1 MNSDELIGKVSAEY
15 LCARLT
21 EDDAAGVA
29 RYLLDCLTAE
39 QTAAIANTILAD
51 AHLNKLVEIK
61 LPVHFVGNYGL
72 PDHVLTTERTTY
84 FRNASCAKSA
94 LLVANTGDDEEQSL
108 KELVPIGAPQLLS
121 HPSIWVELAAEGLHI
136 TDQHKEWWKKA
147 LEALLEVRSFAIDRF
162 SEYVL
167 KTREAIDDG
176 HPVLIAL
183 GVALPALRIPRDSS
197 FFQSFNEK
205 TAGYLSKWK
214 ALYTQAIR
222 KRGCYLVKQTPTQAL
237 LLEDDLTVAFDRV
250 KDSIPEP
257 LHPVVH
263 TFIRA
268 GSGWNKS
275 AADLADCEWELV
287 KPLFDGLRREKF
299 NLGKA
304 TVEFYE
310 EREADL
316 LTGDEREYLA
326 RLSETKRTDAQEE
339 DEEFFRQHRHELK
352 EQPTL
357 KAKWDRFVFGSP
369 IEADDFL
376 LGVALC
382 LQSLFDQDMP
392 SSKRKLRI
400 ISDRRTKKD
409 LKELNVDAG
418 LYFAARYRGLK
429 SLFGKRIVQWDDGEL
444 FNFKALSEAWKKLP
458 KPFVNRSISK
468 SALQLKFLLE
478 LEVELSTG
486 VTETFF
492 KQLIWTYDPNAVP
505 SEFPGDWTRLAEHS
519 LVGCRVNREPVS
531 GKGRYQSLDLRN
543 VRTLY
548 PAYGQD
554 RGSFVATYRKEND
567 FALIWPVNLASAQ
580 QQGRVSESSAT
591 NLLLLFRAF
600 QQSYQ
605 AAIEGFVEEG
615 VASELLVEQAE
626 HYGALLHAI
635 CEDAKGDRNRESLL
649 RPLLEIGAVAVDG
662 GRVTSIVTP
671 WHPLRLAAMGNKA
684 AQVESLIRHLLT
696 AEDIFFGDSPLFFK
710 ELKQELAHPFYP
722 EIVLG
727 WIGSKPEL
735 LSITDYHLDYS
746 LHEAPVVS
754 NDGHDDTNESP
765 SETSELIVD
774 LTKRFLSLYPHERTN
789 LSVVL
794 YNCDSARLPHALVDK
809 MTELHEDEEDMRC
822 QIILRHR
829 DGIKLRELYERIIE
843 SSETDADTFV
853 SSEAAKDF
861 MARLRIGIMADQA
874 PVPDP
879 KDGPPADIV
888 FLQDV
893 IARHAGLEWYPE
905 TYVAVDTPNFI
916 PARWSRRRPSPTDD
930 MKSIVYLCCPV
941 QTTAGWSFIT
951 ALTTFLK
958 GDWDGV
964 ANKRLLPA
972 RKLDF
977 NDPQTS
983 SIFREIHNLGN
994 WVVNYDELLDRRQ
1007 LLNQSVKVIRYK
1019 QCATQG
1025 RNIIISS
1032 TASLS
1037 LLRSMVLGR
1046 VKSLNLEL
1054 NDQECKELTERFI
1067 NDANEIS
1074 GDIVLR
1080 AAKRGRN
1087 ASELMGV
1094 VLSRYLIRHE
1104 LGTDR
1109 RFGWYF
1115 LDDYA
1120 EWLGQREEQIA
1131 DILALSP
1138 EQTEDGGL
1146 RLSVIISESKY
1157 IDYAGLAAKR
1167 KESQKQLRD
1176 TVRRIHD
1183 AIFGDP
1189 KRLDR
1194 DLWLSRFSDLMMN
1207 GIQFPASSPIDLAA
1221 WRRAVRDG
1229 ECGIHMRGYSHV
1241 FVSGPSDS
1249 PECSD
1254 FVTVAESEQSWQE
1267 VFSRARLREVVTS
1280 YWKDSDPTGIRKAIA
1295 DDDIWS
1301 KQTYRTPSKR
1311 IQIVHRPAREDRP
1324 PSEHEARGTGT
1335 AIPEQAPLPVVP
1347 PLGSSVGSG
1356 TIQPPLVEPVP
1367 PELDIAKTVPSAW
1380 THPQL
1385 GELIAGSNGGTQD
1398 SAADEEWLKLV
1409 ESRCKGALQQFQLQS
1424 KLLSKALTPNAALLK
1439 FQGSS
1444 NLTVE
1449 QVLKRRSEF
1458 LTTHGLNVISVRA
1471 EPGVIAISIARPQRR
1486 ILSLPEVWQ
1495 GWNPDC
1501 SHGNQTL
1508 LIGVKEEDSSPLFL
1522 SPKSNAPHTLI
1533 AGSTGSGKSVLMQNI
1548 VLSIAC
1554 TNTPEQAKI
1563 ILIDPKLGVDY
1574 YAFEGMPHLEGG
1586 IIDDQDKAI
1595 EKLEDLIEEMN
1606 RRYTVLKANKVANI
1620 FDLNKKPDAT
1630 ERLPFLWVIHD
1641 EFAEWMMTESYAE
1654 RVASVVSRLGVKAR
1668 AAGISLVFAA
1678 QRPDSNVM
1686 PMQLRSNLG
1695 NRLVLRVDG
1704 EGTSEIALGEKGAE
1718 RLLGKGHMAAK
1729 LEGEPDIVPAQVPF
1743 VNDSFLSQVVQ
1754 ALIAWFKQGGPNS
1767 SN

>member
-1 MNSDELIGKVSAEY
+1 MNSDELIGKVAAEY
-15 LCARLT
+15 LRVRLT
-21 EDDAAGVA
+21 EDDASGVA
-29 RYLLDCLTAE
+29 RYLLDCLTAD
-39 QTAAIANTILAD
+39 QTAAIAKTILAD
-51 AHLNKLVEIK
+51 ASLSQLVEIK
-61 LPVHFVGNYGL
+61 LPIHFVGEHGL
-72 PDHVLTTERTTY
+72 PATALTTERTTY
-84 FRNASCAKSA
+84 WRSASCEKSA
-94 LLVANTGDDEEQSL
+94 LLLANTGDDEEQSL
-108 KELVPIGAPQLLS
+108 KDVVPIGAPQLQA
-121 HPSIWVELAAEGLHI
+121 HPSLWVGLAADGLPI
-136 TDQHKEWWKKA
+136 TDQHRGWWIKA
-147 LEALLEVRSFAIDRF
+147 IEGLLEVRSFALDRF
-162 SEYVL
+162 AAYIL
-167 KTREAIDDG
+167 RTREAVQDG
-176 HPVLIAL
+176 QPILFAL
-183 GVALPALRIPRDSS
+183 GMAFPALHVPRDTA
-197 FFQSFNEK
+197 FFHTLNDK
-205 TAGYLSKWK
+205 TAGHLSKWK
-214 ALYTQAIR
+214 GLYAQAIR
-222 KRGCYLVKQTPTQAL
+222 KRGCYLVKQTPNQTL
-237 LLEDDLTVAFDRV
+237 LLEDDLVLAFDKV
-250 KDSIPEP
+250 KDSIPES
-257 LHPVVH
+257 LHPTITAFIH
-263 TFIRA
+263 T
-268 GSGWNKS
+268 GSGWNQE
-275 AADLADCEWELV
+275 AAALAECEWELI
-287 KPLFDGLRREKF
+287 KPLFDGLKKERF

-304 TVEFYE
+304 TIEFYD

-316 LTGDEREYLA
+316 LTTDERDYLA
-326 RLSETKRTDAQEE
+326 RLSESKRTDAQEE
-339 DEEFFRQHRHELK
+339 DEDFFRRHRNELK
-352 EQPTL
+352 EQPSL
-357 KAKWDRFVFGSP
+357 KAKWDRFIFGTP
-369 IEADDFL
+369 IETDDFIQ
-376 LGVALC
+376 GVALC
-382 LQSLFDQDMP
+382 LEWLFDQDMP
-392 SSKRKLRI
+392 SSKRKLKI
-400 ISDRRTKKD
+400 TSDRRTKKD
-409 LKELNVDAG
+409 LKDLNVDAG
-418 LYFAARYRGLK
+418 LYFARRYRGLK
-429 SLFGKRIVQWDDGEL
+429 ALFGPRVTWDYGEL
-444 FNFKALSEAWKKLP
+444 LSFEALSEFWKAAQ
-458 KPFVNRSISK
+458 KPFVNRSVSK

-486 VTETFF
+486 ATETFF
-492 KQLIWTYDPNAVP
+492 KQLVWIYDPNAIA
-505 SEFPGDWTRLAEHS
+505 SEFPGDWSRLVQHP

-554 RGSFVATYRKEND
+554 RGSFVSTYKKDND
-567 FALIWPVNLASAQ
+567 ISLIWPSNLATAQ
-580 QQGRVSESSAT
+580 EQDLVSEPIAAK
-591 NLLLLFRAF
+591 LLTLFQTF
-600 QQSYQ
+600 QQSYLGAVQ
-605 AAIEGFVEEG
+605 GFAEDG
-615 VASELLVEQAE
+615 LACRLLVKQAE
-626 HYGALLHAI
+626 DFGTLLHTI
-635 CEDAKGDRNRESLL
+635 CTDAKGDRNRERLL
-649 RPLLEIGAVAVDG
+649 RPLLEIGSVAVEG
-662 GRVTSIVTP
+662 GRVTAIVTP
-671 WHPLRLAAMGNKA
+671 WHPLRLAAMANKA
-684 AQVESLIRHLLT
+684 MQVSSLIRHLLT
-696 AEDIFFGDSPLFFK
+696 ADDVFFGDSPLFFK
-710 ELKQELAHPFYP
+710 ELEQELVHPFYP

-727 WIGSKPEL
+727 WFATKPEL
-735 LSITDYHLDYS
+735 LSLTDHHLDYS
-746 LHEAPVVS
+746 LHEAPVIS
-754 NDGHDDTNESP
+754 NDGYDDTNESP

-829 DGIKLRELYERIIE
+829 DGIKLRELYEKIIE
-843 SSETDADTFV
+843 SSDADADSFV
-853 SSEAAKDF
+853 SSEVAKDF

-893 IARHAGLEWYPE
+893 IARHAGLEWYLE
-905 TYVAVDTPNFI
+905 TCVAVDTANFI

-930 MKSIVYLCCPV
+930 MKSVVYLCCPV

-977 NDPQTS
+977 NDPLTA
-983 SIFREIHNLGN
+983 SIFKEIHNLGN

-1019 QCATQG
+1019 QGATQG
-1025 RNIIISS
+1025 RNILISS

-1046 VKSLNLEL
+1046 VKDLNLEL
-1054 NDQECKELTERFI
+1054 DDQQCRELTERFI

-1104 LGTDR
+1104 LGTNR

-1138 EQTEDGGL
+1138 EQTADGGL
-1146 RLSVIISESKY
+1146 QLAVIIAESKY
-1157 IDYAGLAAKR
+1157 IGYESLASKR

-1194 DLWLSRFSDLMMN
+1194 DLWLSRFSDLMLN
-1207 GIQFPASSPIDLAA
+1207 GIQFPANSPIDLAA

-1229 ECGIHMRGYSHV
+1229 ECGIHMRGYSHI
-1241 FVSGPSDS
+1241 FVSGPTDA

-1254 FVTVAESEQSWQE
+1254 FVAVAEAEQSWQE
-1267 VFSRARLREVVTS
+1267 VFSRTRLREVVTS
-1280 YWKDSDPTGIRKAIA
+1280 YWKDSNPTGIRKAIA
-1295 DDDIWS
+1295 GEDIWS
-1301 KQTYRTPSKR
+1301 TQTYRTPSKR
-1311 IQIVHRPAREDRP
+1311 IQIVQRPNTDVDSPGGGATPGAGPSVPQPSSILPAPTPASPTATPPSRP
-1324 PSEHEARGTGT
+1324 P
-1335 AIPEQAPLPVVP
+1335 APVTEPA
-1347 PLGSSVGSG
+1347 GSASLWAYPG
-1356 TIQPPLVEPVP
+1356 I
-1367 PELDIAKTVPSAW
+1367 
-1380 THPQL
+1380 
-1385 GELIAGSNGGTQD
+1385 GELVANYSGGTQD
-1398 SAADEEWLKLV
+1398 SAADEEWLKQV
-1409 ESRCKGALQQFQLQS
+1409 EGRCKGALQQFQLQS
-1424 KLLSKALTPNAALLK
+1424 KLLSKSLTPNAALLK
-1439 FQGSS
+1439 FQGSA

-1458 LTTHGLNVISVRA
+1458 LTTHGLNVISVRN
-1471 EPGVIAISIARPQRR
+1471 EPFIVSIAIARPNRR
-1486 ILSLPEVWQ
+1486 ILHLAEVWKA
-1495 GWNPDC
+1495 WNPDC
-1501 SHGNQTL
+1501 SQGNFSL
-1508 LIGVKEEDSSPLFL
+1508 LIGVKEDDSSPLFL
-1522 SPKSNAPHTLI
+1522 SPKANAPHTLI

-1548 VLSIAC
+1548 LLGIAC

-1563 ILIDPKLGVDY
+1563 VLIDPKLGVDY
-1574 YAFEGMPHLEGG
+1574 FAFEGMPHLQDG

-1595 EKLEDLIEEMN
+1595 AKLEELVGEMN

-1630 ERLPFLWVIHD
+1630 ERFPFLWIIHD
-1641 EFAEWMMTESYAE
+1641 EFAEWMMTESYADA
-1654 RVASVVSRLGVKAR
+1654 VSDIVSRLGVKAR

-1678 QRPDSNVM
+1678 QRPDANVM
-1686 PMQLRSNLG
+1686 PMQLRANLG
-1695 NRLVLRVDG
+1695 NRLILRVDG

-1729 LEGEPDIVPAQVPF
+1729 LEGEPAIILAQVPF
-1743 VNDSFLSQVVQ
+1743 VDESFLESVVH
-1754 ALIAWFKQGGPNS
+1754 ALVGAENL
-1767 SN
+1767 

>member
-1 MNSDELIGKVSAEY
+1 MNSDELIGKVSAQY
-15 LCARLT
+15 LRVRLT

-29 RYLLDCLTAE
+29 RYLLDCLTAD
-39 QTAAIANTILAD
+39 QTAAIAKAILAD
-51 AHLNKLVEIK
+51 TNLSQLIDIK
-61 LPVHFVGNYGL
+61 LPLHFVGTHGL
-72 PDHVLTTERTTY
+72 PEHVLTAERTTY
-84 FRNASCAKSA
+84 FRNAACEKSA

-108 KELVPIGAPQLLS
+108 KELVPIGAPQLQAQPGL
-121 HPSIWVELAAEGLHI
+121 WVGLAADGLPI
-136 TDQHKEWWKKA
+136 TDQHRSWWIKA
-147 LEALLEVRSFAIDRF
+147 IDGLLEVRSFALDRF
-162 SEYVL
+162 AEYIL
-167 KTREAIDDG
+167 QTRTAIEEG
-176 HPVLIAL
+176 QPILFAL
-183 GVALPALRIPRDSS
+183 GRALPALHVPRDTA
-197 FFQSFNEK
+197 FFHILNDR
-205 TAGYLSKWK
+205 TAGHLSKWK
-214 ALYTQAIR
+214 ALYAQAIR
-222 KRGCYLVKQTPTQAL
+222 KRGCYLVKQTPNQTL
-237 LLEDDLTVAFDRV
+237 LLEDDLMVAFGKV
-250 KDSIPEP
+250 KDTIPESVLP
-257 LHPVVH
+257 IIT
-263 TFIRA
+263 TFIHA
-268 GSGWNKS
+268 GSGWNQE
-275 AADLADCEWELV
+275 AAALAECEWEMI
-287 KPLFDGLRREKF
+287 KPLFDGLKKERF

-304 TVEFYE
+304 TAEFYD

-316 LTGDEREYLA
+316 LTREERDYLT
-326 RLSETKRTDAQEE
+326 RLSESKRTDAQEE
-339 DEEFFRQHRHELK
+339 DEDFFRQHRNELK
-352 EQPTL
+352 EQPSL
-357 KAKWDRFVFGSP
+357 KAKWDRFIFGTP
-369 IEADDFL
+369 IETDDFIQ
-376 LGVALC
+376 GIALC
-382 LQSLFDQDMP
+382 LEWLFDQDMP
-392 SSKRKLRI
+392 SSKRKLKI

-409 LKELNVDAG
+409 LKDLNVDAG
-418 LYFAARYRGLK
+418 LYFARRYRGLK
-429 SLFGKRIVQWDDGEL
+429 ALFGQRVTWDYGEL
-444 FNFKALSEAWKKLP
+444 LNFEALSEIWRTAQ
-458 KPFVNRSISK
+458 KPFVNRSVGK

-486 VTETFF
+486 STETFF
-492 KQLIWTYDPNAVP
+492 KQLIWTYDPNAIA
-505 SEFPGDWTRLAEHS
+505 SEFPGDWSRLTQHS

-554 RGSFVATYRKEND
+554 RGSFVATYKKEND
-567 FALIWPVNLASAQ
+567 ISLIWPANLASAQ
-580 QQGRVSESSAT
+580 AKELVLESTAA
-591 NLLLLFRAF
+591 NLLTLFQTF
-600 QQSYQ
+600 QQSYLGAVQ
-605 AAIEGFVEEG
+605 GFAQDG
-615 VASELLVEQAE
+615 LACRLLVKQAE
-626 HYGALLHAI
+626 DFGALLQSI
-635 CEDAKGDRNRESLL
+635 CTDAKGDRNREGLL
-649 RPLLEIGAVAVDG
+649 RPLLEIGIVAVEG
-662 GRVTSIVTP
+662 GRVTAIVTP
-671 WHPLRLAAMGNKA
+671 WHPLRLAAMANKA
-684 AQVESLIRHLLT
+684 LQVSSLIRHLLT
-696 AEDIFFGDSPLFFK
+696 AEDVFFGDSSLFFK
-710 ELKQELAHPFYP
+710 ELEQELVHPFYP

-727 WIGSKPEL
+727 WLATKPEL
-735 LSITDYHLDYS
+735 LSLTDHHLDYS
-746 LHEAPVVS
+746 LHEAPVIS
-754 NDGHDDTNESP
+754 NDGYDDTNESP

-829 DGIKLRELYERIIE
+829 DGIKLRELYEKIIE
-843 SSETDADTFV
+843 SSDADADSFV

-893 IARHAGLEWYPE
+893 IARHAGLEWYLE
-905 TYVAVDTPNFI
+905 TCVAVDTANFI

-930 MKSIVYLCCPV
+930 MKSVVYLCCPV

-964 ANKRLLPA
+964 TNKRLLPA

-977 NDPQTS
+977 NDPLTA

-1019 QCATQG
+1019 QGATQG
-1025 RNIIISS
+1025 RNILISS

-1046 VKSLNLEL
+1046 VKDLNLEL
-1054 NDQECKELTERFI
+1054 TDQEYRELTERFI

-1104 LGTDR
+1104 LGTTR

-1138 EQTEDGGL
+1138 EQTADG
-1146 RLSVIISESKY
+1146 RLQLAVIIAESKY
-1157 IDYAGLAAKR
+1157 IGYESLCPKQ

-1194 DLWLSRFSDLMMN
+1194 DLWLSRFSDLMLN
-1207 GIQFPASSPIDLAA
+1207 GIQFPANSPIDLAA

-1229 ECGIHMRGYSHV
+1229 ECGIYMRGYSHI
-1241 FVSGPSDS
+1241 FVSGPTDV

-1254 FVTVAESEQSWQE
+1254 FVAVAEAEQSWQE
-1267 VFSRARLREVVTS
+1267 VFSRSRLREVVTS
-1280 YWKDSDPTGIRKAIA
+1280 YWKDTNPIAIRKAIA
-1295 DDDIWS
+1295 GEDIWS
-1301 KQTYRTPSKR
+1301 TQTYRTPSKR
-1311 IQIVHRPAREDRP
+1311 IQITLRPSIPDDLSNGGAQSVPIPSP
-1324 PSEHEARGTGT
+1324 PH
-1335 AIPEQAPLPVVP
+1335 P
-1347 PLGSSVGSG
+1347 SSVPASSIPASSVVGLPGEQSA
-1356 TIQPPLVEPVP
+1356 PV
-1367 PELDIAKTVPSAW
+1367 AASASTALW
-1380 THPQL
+1380 AYPMI
-1385 GELIAGSNGGTQD
+1385 GELVANYSGGTQD
-1398 SAADEEWLKLV
+1398 STADEEWLKQV
-1409 ESRCKGALQQFQLQS
+1409 EGRCKGALQQFQLQS
-1424 KLLSKALTPNAALLK
+1424 KLFTKALTPNAALLK

-1449 QVLKRRSEF
+1449 QVIKRRSEF

-1471 EPGVIAISIARPQRR
+1471 EPGIVSIAIARPNRR
-1486 ILSLPEVWQ
+1486 ILHLADVWKNWKPE
-1495 GWNPDC
+1495 C
-1501 SHGNQTL
+1501 LEGNYSL
-1508 LIGVKEEDSSPLFL
+1508 LIGVKEDDSSPLFL
-1522 SPKSNAPHTLI
+1522 SPKTNAPHTLI

-1548 VLSIAC
+1548 VLGIAA
-1554 TNTPEQAKI
+1554 TNSPEQAKI
-1563 ILIDPKLGVDY
+1563 ILIDPKMGVDY
-1574 YAFEGMPHLEGG
+1574 FAFEGMPHLQDSL
-1586 IIDDQDKAI
+1586 IDDQGKAI
-1595 EKLEDLIEEMN
+1595 AKLEELVGEMN

-1620 FDLNKKPDAT
+1620 FDLNKKHDAT
-1630 ERLPFLWVIHD
+1630 EHFPFLWVIHD
-1641 EFAEWMMTESYAE
+1641 EFAEWMMTATYADA
-1654 RVASVVSRLGVKAR
+1654 VSDVVSRLGVKAR

-1678 QRPDSNVM
+1678 QRPDASVM
-1686 PMQLRSNLG
+1686 PMQLRANLG
-1695 NRLVLRVDG
+1695 NRLILRVDG

-1729 LEGEPDIVPAQVPF
+1729 LEGEPVIILSQVPF
-1743 VNDSFLSQVVQ
+1743 VDEYFLANVVQ
-1754 ALIAWFKQGGPNS
+1754 HLTEG
-1767 SN
+1767 